1 VVPRR
6 WSLVLVVVALATG
19 CTTPA
24 ADRATPGPSPAP
36 PTTAA
41 PTTTTT
47 TTAPVAPDVAD
58 LMAGTT
64 MTDRARRTFLAAD
77 PAVEDVATFARN
89 CGVDPQPG
97 SSSEPRT
104 HTQGCY
110 ANGRIHLLAP
120 DRPEAHDLLY
130 VVAAHELLHAVYADL
145 GPADRARID
154 AAVEAA
160 RVGNDRLEER
170 LKPYGTTPT
179 LDNEIHSILGS
190 EFDGLSPVLEAHYAQ
205 FFANRAV
212 LVADRQR
219 TLGAREDEMRR
230 LKADIADLD
239 SRINALKD
247 GQDALRAAR
256 DIATF
261 NANVAVI
268 NGLISRYNAEVD
280 TLNARIDDYNS
291 LLGA

>member
-24 ADRATPGPSPAP
+24 ADRATGPPPAP

-47 TTAPVAPDVAD
+47 TTPPVAPDVAD

-89 CGVDPQPG
+89 CGVDAQPG

-110 ANGRIHLLAP
+110 ASGHIHLLAP
-120 DRPEAHDLLY
+120 DRPDAHDLLY

-160 RVGNDRLEER
+160 RVGNDRLQER